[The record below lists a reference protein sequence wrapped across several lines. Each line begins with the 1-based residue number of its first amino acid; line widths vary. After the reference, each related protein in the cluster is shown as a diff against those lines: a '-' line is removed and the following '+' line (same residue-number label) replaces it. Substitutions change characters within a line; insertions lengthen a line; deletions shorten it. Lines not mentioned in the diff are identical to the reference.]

1 VVFTWFIFFEYTWF
15 KHLHSSLGEGGMPAY
30 TKEFPV
36 PAVAALCK
44 KMMKALQRHED
55 KGKSKAYF
63 ALKNE
68 VSSE

>member
-1 VVFTWFIFFEYTWF
+1 MTTEKMTTPLRTRDVFP
-15 KHLHSSLGEGGMPAY
+15 GREGGMPAY

-55 KGKSKAYF
+55 QGKSKAYF
-63 ALKNE
+63 AALKNE